1 MTQSTKL
8 IALVTGASRGIG
20 RGIAVKLAEAGAIV
34 YMTAL
39 KPSNEDLMVRLSY
52 LFLLNFDQF
61 LQIKSVRAKLPTLVD
76 VSNEVGHKNRGGV
89 KKWF

>member
-39 KPSNEDLMVRLSY
+39 KPSNEDSMVFLSY
-52 LFLLNFDQF
+52 LLMLNF
-61 LQIKSVRAKLPTLVD
+61 
-76 VSNEVGHKNRGGV
+76 
-89 KKWF
+89 

>member
-1 MTQSTKL
+1 MSPTTKL

-39 KPSNEDLMVRLSY
+39 KPSKEDSMVKFKTLELLMV
-52 LFLLNFDQF
+52 
-61 LQIKSVRAKLPTLVD
+61 
-76 VSNEVGHKNRGGV
+76 VS
-89 KKWF
+89 